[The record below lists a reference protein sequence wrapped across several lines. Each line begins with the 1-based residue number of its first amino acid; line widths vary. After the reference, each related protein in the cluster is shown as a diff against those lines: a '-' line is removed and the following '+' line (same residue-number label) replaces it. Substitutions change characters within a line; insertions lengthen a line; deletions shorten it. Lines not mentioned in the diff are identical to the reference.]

1 MRQLIVAAVIL
12 VTGNA
17 TAQNNTASNLIE
29 GGKTLVELV
38 RIFKSPKNALP
49 RQDLIEKKD
58 SCIQKNLADI
68 CYKNISG
75 NNITIN
81 FFKRIGLDYAPALTL
96 TIKNNSQEC
105 LHELQ
110 AGIYKYKIESGE
122 QKVLLNEGELKL
134 NACDKVVREIK

>member
-12 VTGNA
+12 LTGNA

-38 RIFKSPKNALP
+38 RIFKSPKNIVA
-49 RQDLIEKKD
+49 QQNIVESKD

-68 CYKNISG
+68 CYKNTSG
-75 NNITIN
+75 NNVTVS
-81 FFKRIGLDYAPALTL
+81 FFKRTGLVYLPALTL
-96 TIKNNSQEC
+96 KIAINSQEC
-105 LHELQ
+105 LYELQ

-122 QKVLLNEGELKL
+122 QKVLVNEGELKL
-134 NACDKVVREIK
+134 NACDKIVREIK